1 MTVSTTSTNID
12 FDNGT
17 GLSLDIGIVGAGIA
31 GLSAAAALA
40 RLGHRVDIYE
50 RSHFSNEIGAA
61 VNIGPNAGPVMKA
74 LGFDITR
81 AKLLEAQ
88 EGKQFDAITMETKY
102 HGYYNEFTSRFGA
115 PWYFSHRVDLH
126 NELRRLAVE
135 PSEKFRGSN
144 LHLGKTVQSVDC
156 EANIII
162 FQDGTREHKDVIIAA
177 DGIHSVIAPCV
188 LGSDIPAASVNECAY
203 RFLIP
208 AAKLLENPATAALFR
223 EDKTTF
229 HVASTADRRLVWYPY
244 VDRSGQIQNFVG
256 LHPAKAGRETEEDWH
271 AQGNKNDLIDTFSD
285 FHPSLVEICK
295 SAEELKLWKLQY
307 HAPIDRWTKQ
317 GVILIGDA
325 AHPMLPHQ
333 GQGANQ
339 AIEDAG
345 ALGILLS
352 NISDRK
358 DIARRLEL
366 VQTLRRKRSSAMQVF
381 SNAGQDQSHRIENE
395 VRSFID
401 GPVPKN
407 QGEFHQWNFG
417 YNILQEAQLL
427 LEKVL
432 A

>member
-1 MTVSTTSTNID
+1 MTVTTSSTNIA
-12 FDNGT
+12 FDNGA

-74 LGFDITR
+74 LGFDITG

-88 EGKQFDAITMETKY
+88 EGKQFDAVTMETMY
-102 HGYYNEFTSRFGA
+102 HGNYEDFTSRFGA

-135 PSEKFRGSN
+135 PSEKFPGSN
-144 LHLGKTVQSVDC
+144 LHLGKTVKSVDC
-156 EANIII
+156 EANLVI
-162 FQDGTREHKDVIIAA
+162 FQDGTKEHKDVIIAA
-177 DGIHSVIAPCV
+177 DGIHSVIAPCI
-188 LGSDIPAASVNECAY
+188 LGSDIPAASINECAY

-208 AAKLLENPATAALFR
+208 TAKLRENPATAGLFQ

-229 HVASTADRRLVWYPY
+229 HVASKADRRLVWYPCR
-244 VDRSGQIQNFVG
+244 DGQIQNFAG
-256 LHPAKAGRETEEDWH
+256 IHPAKAGRQTEEDWH
-271 AQGNKNDLIDTFSD
+271 AQGNKNDLLDTFSG

-307 HAPIDRWTKQ
+307 RAPIDRWTKQ

-366 VQTLRRKRSSAMQVF
+366 VQSLRRKRSSAMQVF
-381 SNAGQDQSHRIENE
+381 SNAGQDQSHRIIKE
-395 VRSFID
+395 VQPFME